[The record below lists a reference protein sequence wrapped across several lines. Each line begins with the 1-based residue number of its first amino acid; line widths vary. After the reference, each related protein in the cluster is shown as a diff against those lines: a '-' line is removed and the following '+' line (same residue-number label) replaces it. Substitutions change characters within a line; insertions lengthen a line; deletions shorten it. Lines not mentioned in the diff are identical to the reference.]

1 MNFYWVYDLPEW
13 QFFVLCNLL
22 FISFSLLGTFIF
34 SSKFEKMFSLS
45 AEHNSIVSTF
55 IATSGVFYG
64 ITLGLIAVST
74 FENYNSVESTVN
86 NESSSLASLY
96 RDVELLE
103 DSSNEK
109 MLTILK
115 NYTYYTVD
123 TAWGLQKKGI
133 LTNRGTQMMNS
144 FQKELSSYEPKSEKD
159 KIMFTETLKQFNVL
173 IGDRRLRL
181 NTVNSALPSAIW
193 IILFL
198 GAFVNIALTWCL
210 VINNKKLDIIMN
222 VLSGLLL
229 GSLIFLIASLDNPY
243 RGEFSVSSQAFQV
256 LIDDHLVK

>member
-22 FISFSLLGTFIF
+22 FISFSLLGTFFF

-64 ITLGLIAVST
+64 ITLGLIAVGT

-86 NESSSLASLY
+86 NESSSIASLY

-103 DSSNEK
+103 DTSNKK
-109 MLTILK
+109 MLTALE
-115 NYTYYTVD
+115 NYIYYTVD

-133 LTNRGTQMMNS
+133 TTNRGTEIMNY
-144 FQKELSSYEPKSEKD
+144 FQKDLSSYEPKSEKD
-159 KIMFTETLKQFNVL
+159 KILYAETLKQFNIL
-173 IGDRRLRL
+173 ITDRRLRL
-181 NTVNSALPSAIW
+181 NSVNSALPSAIW

-222 VLSGLLL
+222 LLSGSLL
-229 GSLIFLIASLDNPY
+229 GSLIFLIASMDNPY
-243 RGEFSVSSQAFQV
+243 RGEFSVSSQAFQILLDD
-256 LIDDHLVK
+256 LIK

>member
-1 MNFYWVYDLPEW
+1 MNFYWVYDIPEW

-86 NESSSLASLY
+86 NESSSIASLY

-103 DSSNEK
+103 DSSNKK
-109 MLTILK
+109 MLIILK
-115 NYTYYTVD
+115 NYTHYTVD

-133 LTNRGTQMMNS
+133 LTNRGTQMMNT
-144 FQKELSSYEPKSEKD
+144 FQKELSSYDPKSEKD

-181 NTVNSALPSAIW
+181 NTVNSSLPSAIW

-243 RGEFSVSSQAFQV
+243 RGEFSVSPQAFQV
-256 LIDDHLVK
+256 LIDDHVVE

>member
-13 QFFVLCNLL
+13 QFFILCNLL
-22 FISFSLLGTFIF
+22 FISFSLLGAFFF

-45 AEHNSIVSTF
+45 VEHNSIVSTF

-64 ITLGLIAVST
+64 ITLGLIAVGT
-74 FENYNSVESTVN
+74 FENFNSVESTIN

-103 DSSNEK
+103 DTSNKK

-115 NYTYYTVD
+115 NYTSYTVD
-123 TAWGLQKKGI
+123 TAWGLQKLGI
-133 LTNRGTQMMNS
+133 TTNRGTQIINS
-144 FQKELSSYEPKSEKD
+144 FQKDLSSYEPKSEKD
-159 KIMFTETLKQFNVL
+159 KILFAEALKQFNIL
-173 IGDRRLRL
+173 ITDRRLRL
-181 NTVNSALPSAIW
+181 NSVNSALPSAIW

-222 VLSGLLL
+222 VLSGSLL
-229 GSLIFLIASLDNPY
+229 GSLIFLIASMDNPY
-243 RGEFSVSSQAFQV
+243 RGEFSVGPQAFQILLDD
-256 LIDDHLVK
+256 LIK

>member
-22 FISFSLLGTFIF
+22 FISFSLLGAFFF

-45 AEHNSIVSTF
+45 VEHNSIVSTF

-64 ITLGLIAVST
+64 ITLGLIAVGT
-74 FENYNSVESTVN
+74 FENFNSVESTVN

-103 DSSNEK
+103 DSSNKK

-115 NYTYYTVD
+115 NYTSYTVD

-133 LTNRGTQMMNS
+133 STNRCNEMIDS
-144 FQKELSSYEPKSEKD
+144 FQKELSSYEPKREKD
-159 KIMFTETLKQFNVL
+159 KILFAETLKQFNIL
-173 IGDRRLRL
+173 ITDRRLRL
-181 NTVNSALPSAIW
+181 NSVNSSLPSAIW
-193 IILFL
+193 IILFF
-198 GAFVNIALTWCL
+198 GAFVIIALTWCL
-210 VINNKKLDIIMN
+210 VINNKKINIIMS
-222 VLSGLLL
+222 VLSGSLL
-229 GSLIFLIASLDNPY
+229 GSLIFLIGSMDNPY
-243 RGEFSVSSQAFQV
+243 RGEFSVSSQAFQI
-256 LIDDHLVK
+256 LLDDLMK

>member
-22 FISFSLLGTFIF
+22 FISFSLLGTFFF

-103 DSSNEK
+103 DTSNQK
-109 MLTILK
+109 MLTTLK
-115 NYTYYTVD
+115 NYN
-123 TAWGLQKKGI
+123 G
-133 LTNRGTQMMNS
+133 
-144 FQKELSSYEPKSEKD
+144 
-159 KIMFTETLKQFNVL
+159 
-173 IGDRRLRL
+173 
-181 NTVNSALPSAIW
+181 
-193 IILFL
+193 
-198 GAFVNIALTWCL
+198 C
-210 VINNKKLDIIMN
+210 
-222 VLSGLLL
+222 
-229 GSLIFLIASLDNPY
+229 
-243 RGEFSVSSQAFQV
+243 
-256 LIDDHLVK
+256 